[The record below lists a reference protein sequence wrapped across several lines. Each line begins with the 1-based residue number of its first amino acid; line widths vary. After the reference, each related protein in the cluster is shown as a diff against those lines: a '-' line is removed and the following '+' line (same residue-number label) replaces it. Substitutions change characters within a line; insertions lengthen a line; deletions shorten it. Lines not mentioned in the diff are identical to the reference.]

1 MDFYGND
8 DESYYRHLH
17 SFHYIFF
24 SFIVSF
30 VWAFFSFFFA
40 LMKSVPLIQLSKAE
54 YSERNIGE
62 NGKLQPNNFHF
73 YTANRLCHFGNC
85 WRNFFPSY
93 YFHFFLFCIH
103 FYLRFF
109 SSSVPEVKVI
119 ELTNDY
125 IFIQKK
131 I

>member
-1 MDFYGND
+1 MNVHIVIHISQWISMEMMMNHIIVICIHFIIFLFFYCFVCLG
-8 DESYYRHLH
+8 L
-17 SFHYIFF
+17 FPIFL
-24 SFIVSF
+24 
-30 VWAFFSFFFA
+30 A

-93 YFHFFLFCIH
+93 YFHFFFVLYTFLFKV
-103 FYLRFF
+103 FF
-109 SSSVPEVKVI
+109 
-119 ELTNDY
+119 
-125 IFIQKK
+125 FIRSRS
-131 I
+131 